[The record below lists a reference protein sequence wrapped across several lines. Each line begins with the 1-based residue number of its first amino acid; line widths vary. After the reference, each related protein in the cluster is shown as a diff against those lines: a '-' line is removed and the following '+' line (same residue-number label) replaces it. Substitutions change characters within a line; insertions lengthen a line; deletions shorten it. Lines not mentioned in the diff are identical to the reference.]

1 MRGRRR
7 GRAGVLFLAALL
19 GFLTFGI
26 PAKAAR
32 PEEDPEIAA
41 LKENLKDYDFSE
53 IEELLEGQAGEG
65 TLSFPELVG
74 ELLTGDV
81 KTFFREL
88 TDWVGTALGREITTN
103 RSGLWQV
110 LLLATIGA
118 LFTNLASVFEKDG
131 ISEMGFFITY
141 LLLTSILL
149 AGFGQAAEVAS
160 ELVVLLLNF
169 MSVLLPTF
177 FLAAAVGGGTLTS
190 LAFYEFTMIVIAVV
204 QWLLANLFLPL
215 IEVYVI
221 ARVLNHLSKE
231 ELFTKAAD
239 LMKTLLNWSLKGLL
253 GLVTGYSLIQSLIL
267 PYVDAVKTGTVTK
280 VIGALPGIGNSFAS
294 LASLV
299 LGTGALIKNGIGT
312 AALIVLIFLSAV
324 PLLKLALIYLMYAA
338 AMALMEPISDKRIVG
353 CVEGVADG
361 VRLLLKTAFTGLLL
375 FLITIAILCACTNL
389 SG

>member
-1 MRGRRR
+1 MRR
-7 GRAGVLFLAALL
+7 GRVRLL
-19 GFLTFGI
+19 GLLLLTILLGGFFFGI
-26 PAKAAR
+26 PAKASQ

-53 IEELLEGQAGEG
+53 IEELLAEQAGEE
-65 TLSFPELVG
+65 TVRFSELVE
-74 ELLTGDV
+74 ELVTGDV

-88 TDWVGTALGREITTN
+88 LKWVGAALGREITTN

-110 LLLATIGA
+110 LLLAAIGA
-118 LFTNLASVFEKDG
+118 LFTNLASVFEKEG

-141 LLLTSILL
+141 LLLTSVLL
-149 AGFGQAAEVAS
+149 TGFGQAALVAS
-160 ELVVLLLNF
+160 DLVTLLLNF
-169 MSVLLPTF
+169 MSVLLPAF
-177 FLAAAVGGGTLTS
+177 FLAAAVGGGTMTS
-190 LAFYEFTMIVIAVV
+190 LAFYEFTMVVIAVV

-221 ARVLNHLSKE
+221 TRVLNHLSKE
-231 ELFTKAAD
+231 ELFTKAGD

-253 GLVTGYSLIQSLIL
+253 GLVTGYSLVQSLIL

-294 LASLV
+294 LTSLV

-312 AALIVLIFLSAV
+312 AALIALIFLSAV

-375 FLITIAILCACTNL
+375 FLITIAILCACTSL